1 MDPLSLA
8 GVATAVGII
17 KDIAAL
23 ARDGKTQEVGQRVIE
38 LQSAMLDLQ
47 AQMTELL
54 EENRSLK
61 ACLNDKRRQDELE
74 ADIEFEP
81 DGQFYVRKS
90 ERDTNLVR
98 YCPVCW
104 GTDRKLVP
112 LTPYKYPGVFRC
124 AIHESCYSTK
134 VYEEWQAKQ
143 PKQPRVVRMG
153 WFDRG

>member
-8 GVATAVGII
+8 SVATAVGII
-17 KDIAAL
+17 KDIATL
-23 ARDGKTQEVGQRVIE
+23 ARDGKTQEVGQGVIE

-61 ACLNDKRRQDELE
+61 ASLDDKRRQEELE

-90 ERDTNLVR
+90 ERGTNLVR

-104 GTDRKLVP
+104 GKDRKLVP
-112 LTPYKYPGVFRC
+112 LTPYKYPGAFRC

-153 WFDRG
+153 WSDRG